1 MIKYMSRLGN
11 VVWAITYKRLILID
25 VSHSGINIVEL
36 IESVVFK
43 FCLKDKIFSVTLDN
57 VSSNTSALSNL
68 IQKFAAYLGPDP
80 EPLDNGPDRDIG
92 RALRDLLHS
101 RCDYHIINL
110 NVKSGLKRIKVYH
123 EAFRTAL
130 SFFELFPP
138 TYCSLP

>member
-1 MIKYMSRLGN
+1 MELE
-11 VVWAITYKRLILID
+11 KRVIGLRLID
-25 VSHSGINIVEL
+25 VSHSGINIVER
-36 IESVVFK
+36 IKYVISEFG
-43 FCLKDKIFSVTLDN
+43 LKHTIFSVTLDN
-57 VSSNTSALSNL
+57 ASSNTSAMSNL
-68 IQKFAAYLGPDP
+68 IPNFAGYLGPDP
-80 EPLDNGPDRDIG
+80 EPLDNAPDRDIG

-101 RCDYHIINL
+101 WCDYHIINL